1 MEQERRHVSELKGQV
16 SGLEVEISTLKE
28 DYQNKEEALKR
39 ENVVLRDQLKKYV
52 SLVQAQRKETITK
65 QTSGDGIVYMC
76 DFSHLCFVFLLQN

>member
-1 MEQERRHVSELKGQV
+1 MGQV
-16 SGLEVEISTLKE
+16 SGLQVEVSTLKE

-65 QTSGDGIVYMC
+65 QTSSEGNM
-76 DFSHLCFVFLLQN
+76 LCVCVCVVCVCVESIEQ